1 MGSIEVICGGMFSGK
16 TEEMIRRMRRA
27 TIGGKKVFL
36 GKASKD
42 TRYDN
47 EQVVTH
53 NMDRMDSVPISS
65 VDELYQAIGDAD
77 VIGIDEVQFFTEE
90 FIEAFE
96 NLANEGRRVIL
107 SGLDMDYAGIP
118 FGLMPLLLA
127 RANRVSKL
135 KAVCI
140 QCGQDASYS
149 YRLNN
154 DSNQV
159 MLGSTDSYEAR
170 CRACFKDGMKS

>member
-65 VDELYQAIGDAD
+65 VDELYRVVGDSD

-96 NLANEGRRVIL
+96 NLANQGRRVIL

-140 QCGQDASYS
+140 QCGQDASLS
-149 YRLNN
+149 LIHI
-154 DSNQV
+154 
-159 MLGSTDSYEAR
+159 
-170 CRACFKDGMKS
+170 

>member
-53 NMDRMDSVPISS
+53 NMDRMDSVPIAS
-65 VDELYQAIGDAD
+65 VDELYQVVGDAD
-77 VIGIDEVQFFTEE
+77 VIGIGYGLRWYSFWSDAPASCTCQSRIQV
-90 FIEAFE
+90 
-96 NLANEGRRVIL
+96 EGRLYSMWSGCLIL
-107 SGLDMDYAGIP
+107 
-118 FGLMPLLLA
+118 
-127 RANRVSKL
+127 VSP
-135 KAVCI
+135 
-140 QCGQDASYS
+140 Q
-149 YRLNN
+149 
-154 DSNQV
+154 
-159 MLGSTDSYEAR
+159 
-170 CRACFKDGMKS
+170 

>member
-65 VDELYQAIGDAD
+65 VDELYRVVGDSD
-77 VIGIDEVQFFTEE
+77 VIGIDEV
-90 FIEAFE
+90 
-96 NLANEGRRVIL
+96 
-107 SGLDMDYAGIP
+107 
-118 FGLMPLLLA
+118 
-127 RANRVSKL
+127 
-135 KAVCI
+135 
-140 QCGQDASYS
+140 
-149 YRLNN
+149 
-154 DSNQV
+154 
-159 MLGSTDSYEAR
+159 
-170 CRACFKDGMKS
+170 